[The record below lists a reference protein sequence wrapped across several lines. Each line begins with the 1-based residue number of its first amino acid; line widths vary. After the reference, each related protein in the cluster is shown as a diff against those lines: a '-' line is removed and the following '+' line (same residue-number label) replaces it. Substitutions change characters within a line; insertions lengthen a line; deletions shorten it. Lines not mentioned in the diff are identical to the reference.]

1 MIAYWLSFGDEGT
14 GTQECRHTVEILGIS
29 ALSTF
34 VWESIFD
41 GNLTRVD
48 DTWLRG
54 EMMMPPWKLVFKTG
68 PAISNGMVSVEQSC
82 VILIL
87 NGRTR
92 PKAEDA
98 LRWISRISEL
108 KLEYIAVILLGSEDC
123 DNGWLTRRLRIN
135 GGMLDD
141 IFVIYDSLE
150 IDDEHV
156 FRWPLGTATPIH
168 GLVFLYKWN
177 PGSKTSGSVVSD
189 SRLESIYFA
198 KQVIQNACATQALLS
213 ILLNVPNLEL
223 GTALTEFKEF
233 SASLD
238 PAMRGLALSNCENIR
253 KTHNSFARQS
263 IFEMDS
269 KQAGKDDDVF
279 HFVSYI
285 PFGGRLYELDGLQ
298 EGPIDHGA
306 IEPSENWWNSAR
318 EIIQKR
324 IKEFEGDEIHF
335 NLMAVIEDKCSRFSK
350 EITEL
355 REKLKVRSP
364 RHCLNVIIHGDE
376 HFYFQ
381 NSEEMQESERSEIMS
396 RIAQVEQQLQT
407 ENDKRRRWQVE
418 NIRRKHNYVPFIV
431 ELLKLLGKQGML
443 MPLYMKAKE
452 RVRQKSNSS
461 LWFLA
466 PS

>member
-1 MIAYWLSFGDEGT
+1 MHAAIKFVSVSVIGASAMIAYWLSFGDEGT

-123 DNGWLTRRLRIN
+123 DNEWLTRRLRIN

-156 FRWPLGTATPIH
+156 FRWPLGTATYRGFPRTCIAREDLYSPRKYMFNFVGTMDARGMRPKLQDVLTSLPRQLASF
-168 GLVFLYKWN
+168 GLVKFRNLWTEDESEISMQRYLIALANSDLTLSPGGFN
-177 PGSKTSGSVVSD
+177 PETYRVY
-189 SRLESIYFA
+189 E
-198 KQVIQNACATQALLS
+198 
-213 ILLNVPNLEL
+213 
-223 GTALTEFKEF
+223 
-233 SASLD
+233 
-238 PAMRGLALSNCENIR
+238 ALSCG
-253 KTHNSFARQS
+253 S
-263 IFEMDS
+263 IPVIVSES
-269 KQAGKDDDVF
+269 SAGKCKPDNDVDW
-279 HFVSYI
+279 H
-285 PFGGRLYELDGLQ
+285 GRLPVIRIESWDELPTL
-298 EGPIDHGA
+298 
-306 IEPSENWWNSAR
+306 
-318 EIIQKR
+318 
-324 IKEFEGDEIHF
+324 
-335 NLMAVIEDKCSRFSK
+335 L
-350 EITEL
+350 
-355 REKLKVRSP
+355 
-364 RHCLNVIIHGDE
+364 
-376 HFYFQ
+376 Y
-381 NSEEMQESERSEIMS
+381 EEMSLTPVERIT
-396 RIAQVEQQLQT
+396 RRLDAVEAYHSFLGAF
-407 ENDKRRRWQVE
+407 R
-418 NIRRKHNYVPFIV
+418 
-431 ELLKLLGKQGML
+431 LLIYNAL
-443 MPLYMKAKE
+443 PH
-452 RVRQKSNSS
+452 R
-461 LWFLA
+461 
-466 PS
+466 